1 MLILTITATTT
12 DDELASIPYLDMRQE
27 ATERR
32 DDALAVISKQG
43 DQTVLE
49 YHNID
54 GVDVLYSPA
63 FAYAMVNE
71 DTPGVGNS
79 LVIETWQ
86 CESPEHAARVW
97 REGEQS

>member
-12 DDELASIPYLDMRQE
+12 DDELQAIPYLDMRQE
-27 ATERR
+27 ASERR
-32 DDALAVISKQG
+32 GDALAVINEQG
-43 DQTVLE
+43 DQVVLE
-49 YHNID
+49 YHSID

-71 DTPGVGNS
+71 KSSGVGNS

-86 CESPEHAARVW
+86 CKSPDHAARVW
-97 REGEQS
+97 RDGNQ